1 LTVAQ
6 ERFTRLS
13 NSVVREDVVVTLEKY
28 RKKRDFARTAEPS
41 GASELPQKGEWE
53 PRRYVVQKHHARSL
67 HYDLRLEEEGV
78 LKSWAVP
85 KGPSLDP
92 ADKRLA
98 VEVEDHPLE
107 YGDFEGTIPEG
118 EYGAGRVIVWDRGV
132 FVPVGGGE
140 SFGEMLTKGAAKIR
154 LSGEKLNGGFALV
167 RTRWGGKGN
176 NWLFIKE
183 RDEHARPGYN
193 VTAGEPRSVASG
205 RDVDQLE

>member
-1 LTVAQ
+1 M
-6 ERFTRLS
+6 
-13 NSVVREDVVVTLEKY
+13 TLERY
-28 RKKRDFARTAEPS
+28 RKKRDFTRTGEPS
-41 GASELPQKGEWE
+41 GTTELPQEGEQ
-53 PRRYVVQKHHARSL
+53 PTRRFFVQKHHARSL

-78 LKSWAVP
+78 LKSWAIP

-118 EYGAGRVIVWDRGV
+118 EYGAGRVIVWDWGT
-132 FVPVGGGE
+132 FIPASGE
-140 SFGEMLTKGAAKIR
+140 QSFGEMLAKGATRIR

-176 NWLFIKE
+176 NWLLIKE
-183 RDEHARPGYN
+183 RDEHARPSYD
-193 VTAGEPRSVASG
+193 VTAMETCSVLSG
-205 RDVDQLE
+205 RDVDEVA